1 MENNIIRS
9 HYTVFAVE
17 REICAILFAL
27 PTILGIFYALQQRAI
42 LFKSEIGKWQPTPNE
57 IPKEKKE
64 PRKHSCTFAAPEP

>member
-1 MENNIIRS
+1 MQNNIIRS

-42 LFKSEIGKWQPTPNE
+42 LFKSEIGK
-57 IPKEKKE
+57 
-64 PRKHSCTFAAPEP
+64 